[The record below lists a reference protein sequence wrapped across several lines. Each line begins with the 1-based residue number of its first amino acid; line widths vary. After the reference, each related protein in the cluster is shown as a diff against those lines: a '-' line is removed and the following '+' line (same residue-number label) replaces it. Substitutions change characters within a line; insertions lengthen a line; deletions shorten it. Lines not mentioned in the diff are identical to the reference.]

1 MNAVDALVVVRD
13 LGCCVRCG
21 RHVAHLERGRGW
33 SIHHRRP
40 RGTGGT
46 SLLWVNLPANLVVL
60 CGSGTTGCHGWIE
73 SHRTAAIEAGWL
85 ISQNGRLRA
94 VDVPLTHVT
103 LGRVFLTDEGS
114 WVSADG
120 PTEPDA
126 WMEKVA

>member
-1 MNAVDALVVVRD
+1 MTGFKADVVAMIVVRD

-21 RHVAHLERGRGW
+21 SHVAHLERGRDW
-33 SIHHRRP
+33 AIHHRRP
-40 RGTGGT
+40 RGAGGT
-46 SLLWVNLPANLVVL
+46 SVEWVNRAANGVVL
-60 CGSGTTGCHGWIE
+60 CTACHGWIE